1 MVKRHLSNF
10 ASLAWNI
17 LLVMLLFTICRLTFF
32 ALNKGM
38 YPEVGSAEL
47 FRMCIGG
54 LRFDISAI
62 LYTNSV
68 LVLLWLLPVPFRE
81 KNWYRK
87 TLKVLFVAANFICI
101 AANLADSVYFPYVSR
116 RTTIGVF
123 QEFQGDGQV
132 FKILLSETLSHW
144 YLLAE
149 GLLMLAAL
157 IWLYAEPA
165 KEEKRWAFGDYLISL
180 AILIA
185 ILYPFVAGLRGG
197 FGVTT
202 RPIAPNDANL
212 YVEKPLQTGI
222 VLNTPFCMYRTV
234 GEQPYPEFNFFED
247 PSAIFPTRK
256 HYQSE
261 GMNKKNVVILILES
275 FSASYSEY
283 LTSLQGHQQP
293 GYMPFLDSLMKE
305 SLIFRH
311 SYANGRHSIDAL
323 PSVMCCIPAITDH
336 FFLCLYSQNK
346 ISGMAEELGREGY
359 SSAFY
364 HGANRSSLA
373 LAGFAHRC
381 GFQREYSRE
390 DYANEA
396 DFDGTW
402 GIWDAPFLQYFRE
415 GIGNLPEPFL
425 ATIFTLSSHNPF
437 ALPEG
442 VSYPEGSLP
451 MHRVIQY
458 SDDALRAF
466 FKESSKEPWFKNTL
480 FVITG
485 DHTGV
490 TDVDQYQTDN
500 GRYLIPILFYTPDG
514 SLKGLREGTAQ
525 QLDIKPTV
533 YGYLGYDKPFMSMG
547 VNLLD
552 TPDEETCAFFY
563 PGLYEFASN
572 GYLLTFTGT
581 ESNGL
586 YHYTSDPLLKSNLIN
601 EETEVAEDMETRLKA
616 RLQQLNDRLINNHLT
631 ED

>member
-68 LVLLWLLPVPFRE
+68 LVMLWLLPLPFRE

-116 RTTIGVF
+116 RTTMGVF

-283 LTSLQGHQQP
+283 LTSLQGHPQP

-437 ALPEG
+437 ALPKG

-466 FKESSKEPWFKNTL
+466 FKESSKEPWFNNTL

-601 EETEVAEDMETRLKA
+601 EETEVAEDMETRFKA

>member
-1 MVKRHLSNF
+1 MVKRHLSTF

-17 LLVMLLFTICRLTFF
+17 LLVMLLFTLCRLTFF
-32 ALNKGM
+32 ALNKGL
-38 YPEVGSAEL
+38 YPEVGAPEL
-47 FRMCIGG
+47 LRMCLGG

-68 LVLLWLLPVPFRE
+68 LVLLWLLPLPVRE
-81 KNWYRK
+81 KEWYRK
-87 TLKVLFVAANFICI
+87 TLKILFVAANFICL
-101 AANLADSVYFPYVSR
+101 AANLGDSVYFPYVSH
-116 RTTIGVF
+116 RTTMGVF

-132 FKILLSETLSHW
+132 FKILLSETVSHW
-144 YLLAE
+144 YLLLE

-157 IWLYAEPA
+157 IWLYAEPGKDKA
-165 KEEKRWAFGDYLISL
+165 GWVAADYILSL
-180 AILIA
+180 AIIA
-185 ILYPFVAGLRGG
+185 AVLYPFVGGLRGG
-197 FGVTT
+197 FGITT

-212 YVEKPLQTGI
+212 YTDKPLQTGI
-222 VLNTPFCMYRTV
+222 VLNTPFCMYRTI
-234 GEQPYPEFNFFED
+234 GEQPYPEFNFLED

-256 HYQSE
+256 HYASE
-261 GMNKKNVVILILES
+261 GMRKKNVVILILES

-283 LTSLQGHQQP
+283 LTGLQGHPQP

-311 SYANGRHSIDAL
+311 SYANGRISIDAL
-323 PSVMCCIPAITDH
+323 PSVMCCIPAITEP
-336 FFLCLYSQNK
+336 FSLSLYSQNM
-346 ISGMAEELGREGY
+346 ISGMAAELGREGY

-390 DYANEA
+390 DYADET

-415 GIGNLPEPFL
+415 GISNLPEPFL
-425 ATIFTLSSHNPF
+425 ATVFTLSSHNPF

-451 MHRVIQY
+451 MHRVIRY

-466 FKESSKEPWFKNTL
+466 FREARKEPWFNNTL

-490 TDVDQYQTDN
+490 TDVDEYKTDN

-547 VNLLD
+547 VNLLE
-552 TPDEETCAFFY
+552 TPDEETCAFY
-563 PGLYEFASN
+563 YNGLYEFVSN
-572 GYLLTFTGT
+572 GYLLTFNG
-581 ESNGL
+581 SGFSGL
-586 YHYTSDPLLKSNLIN
+586 YHYTTDPFLNENLISV
-601 EETEVAEDMETRLKA
+601 ETEVAEEMEIRFKA
-616 RLQQLNDRLINNHLT
+616 RLQQLNSRMINNQLT

>member
-32 ALNKGM
+32 ALNNGM

-165 KEEKRWAFGDYLISL
+165 KEEKRWAAGDYLISL
-180 AILIA
+180 AIIIA

-283 LTSLQGHQQP
+283 LTSLQGHPQP

-601 EETEVAEDMETRLKA
+601 EEAEVAEDMETRFKA